1 MGKTYKLNVAGLKHP
16 LSEKPSIP
24 TLYKTPIRREN
35 EIYGTRH
42 GQRHL
47 VTEERIRL
55 TRLQRHRNKLA
66 LKKALAE
73 DTDCTFLIQKRNA
86 TNVIFWW
93 Y

>member
-16 LSEKPSIP
+16 FSEKPSGINP
-24 TLYKTPIRREN
+24 YRTPVRREN
-35 EIYGTRH
+35 EMYGTKH

-55 TRLQRHRNKLA
+55 TRTQRHHNKQP
-66 LKKALAE
+66 LKKAVVE
-73 DTDCTFLIQKRNA
+73 DTDCTFFIQKRNA

>member
-16 LSEKPSIP
+16 LSEKPSVP
-24 TLYKTPIRREN
+24 TPYKTLIRREN
-35 EIYGTRH
+35 EMYGTRH

-55 TRLQRHRNKLA
+55 TRLQRRHNKLA
-66 LKKALAE
+66 LKKSLAE

-86 TNVIFWW
+86 TNIFLWW